1 MVPDCCRSFANGDV
15 RTPPGWSGC
24 TAFVLL
30 PHDRPFHTA
39 SLETPMQSESPV
51 PTMWELLFPVLD
63 ALRRLGGTASN
74 AQVDE
79 AVIASE
85 GFTNEQLEAVGSNG
99 RQLIPYRMAWA
110 RSYLK
115 KAGLVVNTER
125 AVWRVTARGSAV
137 DAEEMLRLV
146 KAASDRSRGEEVQKG
161 RSVSIVAVPDDGVDN
176 VEQLT
181 EYLGRWHR
189 LVGET
194 LLDQILQQ
202 PPEFL
207 ERVIVDLLTA
217 MGYSGS
223 DGWSKTVGGRS
234 DGGVDGVVVEDQL
247 GMRRLYCQAKRYAKS
262 HPIGP
267 GDIRDFI
274 GALDIKRRNEGV
286 FVTTSRFTEEARQ
299 AAELSSKHISLI
311 DGQYLSELMLR
322 HDIAVASHPFVFKQ
336 ADPEYF
342 N

>member
-1 MVPDCCRSFANGDV
+1 
-15 RTPPGWSGC
+15 
-24 TAFVLL
+24 
-30 PHDRPFHTA
+30 
-39 SLETPMQSESPV
+39 MQSETHV

-74 AQVDE
+74 PQIDE

-85 GFTNEQLEAVGSNG
+85 RYSKAQLETVGSNG
-99 RQLIPYRMAWA
+99 RELIPYRMAWA

-115 KAGLVVNTER
+115 KAGLLESTER
-125 AVWRVTARGSAV
+125 AVWTVTERGDAIGV
-137 DAEEMLRLV
+137 DEMLQLV
-146 KAASDRSRGEEVQKG
+146 KAVSDRSRGEEVQKG
-161 RSVSIVAVPDDGVDN
+161 RSVSIVTVPDDSVDN
-176 VEQLT
+176 VEQLA
-181 EYLGRWHR
+181 EYLSQWHR
-189 LVGET
+189 LVGES
-194 LLDQILQQ
+194 LLDQLLRQ

-207 ERVIVDLLTA
+207 ERVIVDLLAA

-223 DGWSKTVGGRS
+223 DGWSKTLGGRS
-234 DGGVDGVVVEDQL
+234 DGGVDGVVIEDQL
-247 GMRRLYCQAKRYAKS
+247 GLRKLYCQAKRYAKS
-262 HPIGP
+262 RPIGP

-274 GALDIKRRNEGV
+274 GALDIKRRHEGV
-286 FVTTSRFTEEARQ
+286 FVTTSRFTDEARQ

-322 HDIAVASHPFVFKQ
+322 YDIAVASHSFVFKQ